1 MGHLQVQLGGIRYI
15 KLGIFDTE
23 QIVLV
28 QGSNCLD
35 KKLSQ
40 HSVLTRDRA
49 NLRLIQGLLY
59 VIMQEFESIP
69 P

>member
-1 MGHLQVQLGGIRYI
+1 MVVGGSSTSSAGRKIRYI

-40 HSVLTRDRA
+40 HSVLICERA
-49 NLRLIQGLLY
+49 NLRLIQGLLC
-59 VIMQEFESIP
+59 VIMQ
-69 P
+69 